1 MVMRARAE
9 QASDATASG
18 PRASPASA
26 PAQDIRAL
34 QRSAGNRAVA
44 ALLRAPAA
52 KRPKGRVIGLD
63 PARYAGVLSGGLGL
77 HVDPALRPQL
87 SQREALQLLGSDLK
101 LEPEPRSRYSLGAGG
116 LELDYEDL
124 FFDPTAV
131 AVRELRAA
139 LAPVAGLAASPD
151 LWSAVAKQVVKPTR
165 SRPSS
170 GLPAALYGPS
180 VVAALRDLALTS
192 PTKAGR
198 KPRWADKDLLVARRG
213 TVLEEVF
220 DALAAA
226 RDRALD
232 PKADG
237 PDVQEEWKALAPVHA
252 VFGDKIEN
260 FRAVRPSLMVQF
272 GALDAATGT
281 ALDRLLRFYRDEIV
295 EQAFCGTTY
304 KVHKQLAERLKA
316 ASTRL
321 GKLLDGAPEPIIAG
335 VGDLQVRANHNEPWS
350 LSKHTF
356 GLAVDLAPT
365 QNPNIP
371 GYLGVSDFVE
381 AVTGVDTR
389 TGKSGTR
396 NASGNIMKPGVKGSQ
411 RQLTTAEALPEAE
424 RLHDASEA
432 FVKSFADEASLRAA
446 MIRVARKRGRPKATD
461 AELLAAIDAAIAE
474 GAQVEWRYEAT
485 DATYV
490 HHPKGHDR
498 AKGAALPR
506 GSAHEALARVLF
518 PAPAGAAT
526 DHWADM
532 DRVQGTLELILGMA
546 EVYEKSF
553 VTTRRGKRERVA
565 GTYAEPSL
573 SQLAA
578 HGFLSIAPSVIS
590 ALVGSDGG
598 NLRWLGGLQN
608 DLKDYMHFEIEGDPK
623 DVLGLRK
630 DRPKAAPPA
639 P

>member
-1 MVMRARAE
+1 M
-9 QASDATASG
+9 T
-18 PRASPASA
+18 
-26 PAQDIRAL
+26 
-34 QRSAGNRAVA
+34 

-52 KRPKGRVIGLD
+52 KRPKGRVIGID

-116 LELDYEDL
+116 LELDYDDL

-139 LAPVAGLAASPD
+139 LAAVAGLAASPD

-170 GLPAALYGPS
+170 GLPATLYGPS

-192 PTKAGR
+192 PPKAGR

-220 DALAAA
+220 DALAEA

-295 EQAFCGTTY
+295 EQPFCGTTY
-304 KVHKQLAERLKA
+304 KVHKRLAERLAA

-321 GKLLDGAPEPIIAG
+321 TKLLNGAPEPVIAG

-365 QNPNIP
+365 ENPNIP
-371 GYLGVSDFVE
+371 GYVGVGDFVE
-381 AVTGVDTR
+381 AITGVDTR
-389 TGKSGTR
+389 TGASGTR
-396 NASGNIMKPGVKGSQ
+396 NASGNIMKPGAAKSQ
-411 RQLTTAEALPEAE
+411 HQLTTAQALPEAK

-432 FVKSFADEASLRAA
+432 FVKAFADEPSLRAA
-446 MIRVARKRGRPKATD
+446 MVRVARRRGRPKASD
-461 AELLAAIDAAIAE
+461 ADLLAAIDAAIAE
-474 GAQVEWRYEAT
+474 GSQVEWRYEAAD

-498 AKGAALPR
+498 AKGPALPR
-506 GSAHEALARVLF
+506 GSAHEALARLLF
-518 PAPAGAAT
+518 PGRAGGA
-526 DHWADM
+526 DHWADL
-532 DRVQGTLELILGMA
+532 DRVQSTVELILGMA

-578 HGFLSIAPSVIS
+578 HGFLSIAPSVIA

-598 NLRWLGGLQN
+598 NLRWLGGLQK